1 MKLALFTALIPFCLS
16 GQTIIETGVITG
28 ATATAAG
35 ASGKSAANA
44 LGKIFGT
51 VDKTLKNVETVKAV
65 PAAVAAPAAEKPK
78 EPVRLPDVAQIA
90 MGMNREE
97 LLTKFGDPSQKMTI
111 PEGSHMTER
120 YRYDVGQDW
129 VKVILED
136 GKVKEVLAS
145 PRPVPLPEKP

>member
-65 PAAVAAPAAEKPK
+65 PPAVAAPAAEKPK

-90 MGMNREE
+90 TGMNREE
-97 LLTKFGDPSQKMTI
+97 LLNRFGSPSQKMTI

-145 PRPVPLPEKP
+145 PPPVSLPEKP